1 MELKII
7 RAHTFMLGEIE
18 DNLRVQFRD
27 WADGTFGDLGKGRK
41 INIHHS
47 FVDVEETVNGN
58 GSKYKIYR
66 LFVFY
71 ERLPISPTASK

>member
-1 MELKII
+1 
-7 RAHTFMLGEIE
+7 MLGEIE

-27 WADGTFGDLGKGRK
+27 WADGTTGHIPKGTK

-47 FVDVEETVNGN
+47 FVDVEETVNKN

-71 ERLPISPTASK
+71 EV